1 MRAVAVA
8 VALVLL
14 LTGCQPASG
23 PVGAPV
29 PSPAA
34 ATSVAPASTPVAP
47 ASATTT
53 GTTPTPVSPVTPTPP
68 TSPTSEPATP
78 AEPPKDT
85 RKGARLDTPWVV
97 DGIPLVS
104 RQHRV
109 SAAYRPQHP
118 AGPYGLE
125 RKANTALRKLTAAAA
140 ADGVRIVVRSGYR
153 SYATQASIYRQQ
165 LASYPSKELAK
176 RYNAPAGAS
185 EHQTGLSV
193 DLWDGTTWGLGMA
206 RTKAGVWLWK
216 HSREYGF
223 VLRYLP
229 GTKQEKITGYTY
241 EPWHFRW
248 IGVERALDFKPNS
261 RRTLEQYLG
270 LA

>member
-1 MRAVAVA
+1 VV
-8 VALVLL
+8 LGVLL
-14 LTGCQPASG
+14 SGCQPAL
-23 PVGAPV
+23 PTVGAPV
-29 PSPAA
+29 PTPAAGTSVPLQTPSPTSPAA
-34 ATSVAPASTPVAP
+34 TPSTATPAATTPPSTP
-47 ASATTT
+47 T
-53 GTTPTPVSPVTPTPP
+53 TTPTVDPTPP
-68 TSPTSEPATP
+68 ATP
-78 AEPPKDT
+78 TEPPKDT
-85 RKGARLDTPWVV
+85 RKGAELASPWVV

-104 RQHRV
+104 RKHRV
-109 SAAYRPQHP
+109 SAAYGPRHP
-118 AGPYGLE
+118 TGPYGLE
-125 RKANTALRKLTAAAA
+125 RKVNTALRKLTAAAA

-153 SYATQASIYRQQ
+153 SYATQASIYRHQ
-165 LASYPSKELAK
+165 LATYPSRELAK

-185 EHQTGLSV
+185 EHQTGLSL

-223 VLRYLP
+223 ILRYPP

-248 IGVERALDFKPNS
+248 IGERALDFKPNS
-261 RRTLEQYLG
+261 RRTLEQNLG